1 MAFGGFSQEAGP
13 RPLAEINMI
22 PLIDVM
28 LVLLIIFIITAP
40 LLTQAVKVEL
50 PKAAAR
56 AQAQTPPSVMLD
68 LKADG
73 MLFWDGAKIGPEE
86 LAMRLAHVAAR
97 ETAPVLHIRADK
109 AATYDQLARVM
120 AQAQDSGVTQIG
132 FVMAPATKRSGR

>member
-13 RPLAEINMI
+13 RPLAEINMV

-28 LVLLIIFIITAP
+28 LVLLIIFMITAP

-56 AQAQTPPSVMLD
+56 AQTQTPPAVTLD

-73 MLFWDGAKIGPEE
+73 ALFWDGETIGPEE
-86 LAMRLAHVAAR
+86 LAARLARVAAR

-109 AATYDQLARVM
+109 AATYEQLARVM

>member
-28 LVLLIIFIITAP
+28 LVLLIIFMITAP

-50 PKAAAR
+50 PKAAAH
-56 AQAQTPPSVMLD
+56 AQAQTPPTVTLD
-68 LKADG
+68 LKANG
-73 MLFWDGAKIGPEE
+73 ALSWDGETIGHEE
-86 LAMRLAHVAAR
+86 LATRLARVAAR

-109 AATYDQLARVM
+109 TATYEQLARVM
-120 AQAQDSGVTQIG
+120 AQAQASGVTQIG
-132 FVMAPATKRSGR
+132 FVMAPATKQGGR